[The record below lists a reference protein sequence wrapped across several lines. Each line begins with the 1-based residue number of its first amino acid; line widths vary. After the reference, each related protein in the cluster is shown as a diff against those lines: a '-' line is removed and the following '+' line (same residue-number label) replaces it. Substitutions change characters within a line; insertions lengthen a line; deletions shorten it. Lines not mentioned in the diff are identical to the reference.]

1 MKYIYDYSKLLGRL
15 REMGLT
21 QSDLAGKIGISE
33 ASLNLKL
40 KNKSPFKQCEISE
53 ISEVLSIPNAKIET
67 YFFIR

>member
-33 ASLNLKL
+33 ATLNQKF
-40 KNKSPFKQCEISE
+40 KNKTEFKQTEI
-53 ISEVLSIPNAKIET
+53 AKILNAVNVDMASVDT
-67 YFFIR
+67 YFFNH